1 MSGHSK
7 WANIKRKKGKN
18 DAIRGKITTK
28 IGREITIAVRM
39 GGPDP
44 VGNMRLKLALQKAKE
59 NNIPKDNIKRAIQKG
74 AGATEGQ
81 NYEEIVYEGYGPAG
95 VAVTVNVLTDNR
107 NRAAAA
113 VRHEFSKSGGNLGA
127 TGCVSWMFHNT
138 GIFVVKAFA
147 YLTMLGREGVHEVGR
162 NAVLNAN
169 YMMAA
174 LQDIYDMAYPGPCM
188 HEFVMTLDRL
198 HKETGVSAL
207 DIAKGLLDNG
217 IHPPTMYFP
226 LIVHEALMVEPTETE
241 SKATM
246 DEAIEVFRALARL
259 AHEDPEALHTAPHN
273 TPVRRL
279 DEVRAARNPVLRAAL
294 AE

>member
-28 IGREITIAVRM
+28 ISREITIAVRM

-81 NYEEIVYEGYGPAG
+81 SYEEIVYEGYGPAG

-113 VRHEFSKSGGNLGA
+113 VRHEFSKCGGNLGA
-127 TGCVSWMFHNT
+127 TGCVGWMFHST
-138 GIFVVKAFA
+138 GIFIVSKDQTDEDTIMEVALEAGADDVKNEDDVFEIVTTPEAFDDVEKA
-147 YLTMLGREGVHEVGR
+147 LADAGIEAEHASITMVPENTISLSGDD
-162 NAVLNAN
+162 
-169 YMMAA
+169 AA
-174 LQDIYDMAYPGPCM
+174 KMERFID
-188 HEFVMTLDRL
+188 
-198 HKETGVSAL
+198 AL
-207 DIAKGLLDNG
+207 DEIDDVQDVYHNAEL
-217 IHPPTMYFP
+217 P
-226 LIVHEALMVEPTETE
+226 E
-241 SKATM
+241 
-246 DEAIEVFRALARL
+246 DEE
-259 AHEDPEALHTAPHN
+259 
-273 TPVRRL
+273 
-279 DEVRAARNPVLRAAL
+279 
-294 AE
+294 

>member
-113 VRHEFSKSGGNLGA
+113 VRHEFSKCGGNLCA
-127 TGCVSWMFHNT
+127 TGCVGWMFHST
-138 GIFVVKAFA
+138 GIFVVSKEQADEDK
-147 YLTMLGREGVHEVGR
+147 LMEV
-162 NAVLNAN
+162 
-169 YMMAA
+169 
-174 LQDIYDMAYPGPCM
+174 
-188 HEFVMTLDRL
+188 
-198 HKETGVSAL
+198 AL
-207 DIAKGLLDNG
+207 DAGADDVKDEGEEFEIITTPEAFDDVEKALADAG
-217 IHPPTMYFP
+217 I
-226 LIVHEALMVEPTETE
+226 ETE
-241 SKATM
+241 HASITM
-246 DEAIEVFRALARL
+246 VPENTIKLTG
-259 AHEDPEALHTAPHN
+259 EDAEKMERFVDA
-273 TPVRRL
+273 L
-279 DEVRAARNPVLRAAL
+279 DEIDDVQDVYHNADLP
-294 AE
+294 EDEE

>member
-113 VRHEFSKSGGNLGA
+113 VRHEFSKCGGNLGA
-127 TGCVSWMFHNT
+127 TGCVGWMFHST
-138 GIFVVKAFA
+138 GIFVVSKEKADEDK
-147 YLTMLGREGVHEVGR
+147 LMEV
-162 NAVLNAN
+162 
-169 YMMAA
+169 
-174 LQDIYDMAYPGPCM
+174 
-188 HEFVMTLDRL
+188 
-198 HKETGVSAL
+198 AL
-207 DIAKGLLDNG
+207 DAGADDVKDEGEEFEIITTPEAFDDVEKALADAG
-217 IHPPTMYFP
+217 I
-226 LIVHEALMVEPTETE
+226 ETE
-241 SKATM
+241 HASITM
-246 DEAIEVFRALARL
+246 VPENTIKLTG
-259 AHEDPEALHTAPHN
+259 EDAAKMERFVDA
-273 TPVRRL
+273 L
-279 DEVRAARNPVLRAAL
+279 DEIDDVQDVYHNADLP
-294 AE
+294 EDEE